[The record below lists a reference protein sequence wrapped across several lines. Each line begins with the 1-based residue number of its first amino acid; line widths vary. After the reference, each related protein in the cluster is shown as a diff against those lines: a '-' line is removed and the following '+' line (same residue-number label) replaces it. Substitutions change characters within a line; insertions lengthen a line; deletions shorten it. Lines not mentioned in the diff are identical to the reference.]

1 MSEIIKKFFE
11 VNHECKNSKARTGV
25 MHLPHGDVQTPV
37 FMPVGTKG
45 TVKAVSKDD
54 LEEIGF
60 EIILANT
67 YHMYLRPGADL
78 VQEAGGLHGFTKWNR
93 NFLTDSGGFQVF
105 SLSSL
110 RKIQSDGVTFRSDID
125 GSKHFFT
132 PENVVQTQTKLNS
145 DIQMQLDVCTGFGVE
160 KKEAEKALEITSSWA
175 KRAFNE
181 WKVQQ
186 ENGYKGILFPIIQ
199 GNFYDD
205 LRKRSA
211 EFVCSMDTPGFA
223 IGGLSVGEPA
233 DVYKEKLAYTMNF
246 VTREK
251 PCYVMG
257 IGTPEY
263 ILDAVEN
270 GVDMFDCVLPT
281 RVARHGLYFTKKGML
296 SIKQKRFEH
305 DFGPIDPE
313 CNCKVCRT
321 YSRAYLRHIFR
332 EQEILSSMLA
342 SYHNLYFLNNLLL
355 EIRKSINE
363 DKFPIFK
370 EEFLKQFKSNDV

>member
-1 MSEIIKKFFE
+1 MDFVEKIFD
-11 VNHECKNSKARTGV
+11 VTHECSVSKARTGV

-78 VQEAGGLHGFTKWNR
+78 VQEAGGLHGFTRWNG

-110 RKIQSDGVTFRSDID
+110 RKIETGGVTFRSDID

-132 PENVVQTQTKLNS
+132 PESVVQVQTKLNS

-160 KKEAEKALEITSSWA
+160 RREAEKALEITSSWT
-175 KRAFNE
+175 KRAISE
-181 WKVQQ
+181 WKIQR
-186 ENGYKGILFPIIQ
+186 ENGYRGFLFPIIQ
-199 GNFYDD
+199 GNFFDD

-211 EFVCSMDTPGFA
+211 EFVCSLDTPGFA
-223 IGGLSVGEPA
+223 IGGLSVGEPP
-233 DVYKEKLAYTMNF
+233 DVYREKLSYTMNF
-246 VTREK
+246 VTRDK

-281 RVARHGLYFTKKGML
+281 RVARHGLYFTHRGML
-296 SIKQKRFEH
+296 SIKQKRFER
-305 DFGPIDPE
+305 DFGPIDPD
-313 CNCKVCRT
+313 CQCKVCRT

-342 SYHNLYFLNNLLL
+342 SYHNLYFLNGMLLD
-355 EIRKSINE
+355 IRRSINE
-363 DKFPIFK
+363 DRFPIFK

>member
-1 MSEIIKKFFE
+1 MIKNFFE

-25 MHLPHGDVQTPV
+25 IHLPHGDVQTPV

-67 YHMYLRPGADL
+67 YHMYLRPGEKL
-78 VQEAGGLHGFTKWNR
+78 VNEAGGLHGFTRWNR

-110 RKIQSDGVTFRSDID
+110 RKIDDNGVTFRSDID
-125 GSKHFFT
+125 GSKHYFT
-132 PENVVQTQTKLNS
+132 PEKVVQIQTQLNS
-145 DIQMQLDVCTGFGVE
+145 DIQMQLDVCTGFGVSR
-160 KKEAEKALEITSSWA
+160 KEAEKALKITSDWTN
-175 KRAFNE
+175 RAMAE
-181 WKVQQ
+181 WKKQRDS
-186 ENGYKGILFPIIQ
+186 GYQGYLFPIIQ
-199 GNFYDD
+199 GNFFDD
-205 LRKRSA
+205 LRKKSA
-211 EFVCSMDTPGFA
+211 EFVMSMDTPGFA

-233 DVYKEKLAYTMNF
+233 DVYKEKLSYTMEF
-246 VTREK
+246 VNREK
-251 PCYVMG
+251 VCYVMG

-263 ILDAVEN
+263 IFDAVEN

-281 RVARHGLYFTKKGML
+281 RVARHGLYFTHHGML
-296 SIKQKRFEH
+296 SIKQKRFER
-305 DFGPIDPE
+305 DFGPIDSQ
-313 CNCKVCRT
+313 CNCKVCRN

-342 SYHNLYFLNNLLL
+342 SYHNLYFLNQMLLD
-355 EIRKSINE
+355 IRKSINE
-363 DKFPIFK
+363 DNFPIFK